1 MMACC
6 ALFMASCGS
15 GYEYVDDMLELNEK
29 TISDYEEAK
38 TADDVYLATG
48 LYVEEVKRISTEHQ
62 AEVIELAKMGA
73 DDPESVEYIE
83 ELMKESLDRVD
94 AAKNEAIERVGI
106 DLEELAKENAEE
118 EAEENAEEEAGEE
131 SLEN

>member
-38 TADDVYLATG
+38 TEDDVYLATG

-62 AEVIELAKMGA
+62 AEVIELAKMGEE
-73 DDPESVEYIE
+73 DPESVKYIE
-83 ELMKESLDRVD
+83 DLMKESIDKLD
-94 AAKNEAIERVGI
+94 AAKNAAIERVGI

-118 EAEENAEEEAGEE
+118 EAEEEVEEDFEE
-131 SLEN
+131 VE